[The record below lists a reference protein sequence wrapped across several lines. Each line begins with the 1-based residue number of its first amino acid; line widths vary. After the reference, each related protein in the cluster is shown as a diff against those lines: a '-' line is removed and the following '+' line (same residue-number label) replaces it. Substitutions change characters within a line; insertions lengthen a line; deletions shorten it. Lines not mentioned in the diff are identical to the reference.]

1 MIHLIANTGIQFVT
15 TEMDFNPSEPVMVND
30 VPLPPLYFA
39 EYPSGEPNINCFE
52 MAYKFQN
59 SNLLMS
65 ELRSQKCIKQKM
77 DAYGQESDCLDASGQ
92 PLIDN
97 SKINLNNL
105 WQINQY
111 QCYSEFN
118 AEGGFQLFDDAGN
131 AHTPWELILGKW
143 LPAPLFYIESNDSS
157 MNSLPTSWCR
167 VRIDEISK
175 GKKTNHYRL
184 TWAFDTTLAGDG
196 DEDSLPVFPQN
207 THYLNFG
214 ICNKVAQFVSF
225 LEENVWVGEYMSSL
239 IFGQDVMPAYRMGQ
253 FLQRC
258 RHLGYYISLFTQ
270 LRSISNACPQITL
283 YNDDL
288 APIETDFVLDIGNSR
303 TCGVL
308 YEGNDFTKGTILS
321 LRDLSSPWIVYDG
334 SFDMRLAF
342 HRIEFG
348 ESNMGISNA
357 FNWRSFVRIGE
368 EAKRLISKEKK
379 ATGLS
384 ARLTHHSSPKRYLWD
399 SERFQGKW
407 EFLLTEGESIPQK
420 NDVYIKRLSEQFNV
434 TGTFKS
440 PEDKE
445 GSLKEGVAYSRR
457 SLMTM
462 VMIEIL
468 QQAQMQINSYDYLN
482 VETGRGDIDRKRVLD
497 NIIVTC
503 PTAMSQ
509 EEQIVLR
516 QCAHDAFV
524 AIQRSKNPDVL
535 YEYYDPKQWEGK
547 VNVIPGEK
555 DLKITRQEMFGNKVE
570 WGFDEATCCQMV
582 YLYNE
587 IVNKYRGNCRQVIEA
602 KGHVRPELQ
611 ESGYNKKS
619 LTIGSVDIGAGTTDL
634 MICSYKYDQNGGH
647 SCLTPIPIFWDSF
660 FAAGDD
666 LLQEIVTRVVLKEN
680 NSKDPRPGV
689 GSIFNAIICHLAG
702 NRVTCLSDM
711 EMEQLQ
717 NQAMSQIV
725 SFFSEDAPA
734 MSALDRIMRNDFN
747 VQISVPIAQKM
758 MDMMKNMDVARDV
771 SYDEIFSDIQPSPAL
786 LDYFKNRFGFKI
798 QDLKWSYSPDVI
810 TECIR
815 SRIEPL
821 LKQLAI
827 ILNTY
832 QCDIVLLAGRPTSLE
847 AITDLFLKFFPVS
860 PDRLIRLL
868 PKNDKFLSDEKKWNC
883 YKVGRWFPTSDSTGY
898 FRDLKPIVAVGAMV
912 AFKAEHGQLANFQL
926 DMSEMRAHMTSTA
939 NYIGV
944 YNASLNRILK
954 NDVWLS
960 PDKNSA
966 TFVIPMSGRPFYLGC
981 KQINTDYYQAR
992 PLYVLKV
999 KMGADIAGY
1008 DLSSVRV
1015 TINRIFSQNKEELI
1029 LQNAIDKMNQPITDI
1044 LELKIQ
1050 SLVTDSNNAKKS
1062 QADYW
1067 LDNGAF
1073 HF

>member
-1 MIHLIANTGIQFVT
+1 
-15 TEMDFNPSEPVMVND
+15 
-30 VPLPPLYFA
+30 
-39 EYPSGEPNINCFE
+39 
-52 MAYKFQN
+52 
-59 SNLLMS
+59 
-65 ELRSQKCIKQKM
+65 
-77 DAYGQESDCLDASGQ
+77 
-92 PLIDN
+92 
-97 SKINLNNL
+97 
-105 WQINQY
+105 
-111 QCYSEFN
+111 
-118 AEGGFQLFDDAGN
+118 
-131 AHTPWELILGKW
+131 
-143 LPAPLFYIESNDSS
+143 
-157 MNSLPTSWCR
+157 
-167 VRIDEISK
+167 
-175 GKKTNHYRL
+175 
-184 TWAFDTTLAGDG
+184 
-196 DEDSLPVFPQN
+196 
-207 THYLNFG
+207 
-214 ICNKVAQFVSF
+214 
-225 LEENVWVGEYMSSL
+225 
-239 IFGQDVMPAYRMGQ
+239 
-253 FLQRC
+253 
-258 RHLGYYISLFTQ
+258 
-270 LRSISNACPQITL
+270 
-283 YNDDL
+283 
-288 APIETDFVLDIGNSR
+288 
-303 TCGVL
+303 
-308 YEGNDFTKGTILS
+308 
-321 LRDLSSPWIVYDG
+321 
-334 SFDMRLAF
+334 
-342 HRIEFG
+342 
-348 ESNMGISNA
+348 
-357 FNWRSFVRIGE
+357 
-368 EAKRLISKEKK
+368 
-379 ATGLS
+379 
-384 ARLTHHSSPKRYLWD
+384 
-399 SERFQGKW
+399 
-407 EFLLTEGESIPQK
+407 
-420 NDVYIKRLSEQFNV
+420 
-434 TGTFKS
+434 
-440 PEDKE
+440 
-445 GSLKEGVAYSRR
+445 
-457 SLMTM
+457 
-462 VMIEIL
+462 
-468 QQAQMQINSYDYLN
+468 
-482 VETGRGDIDRKRVLD
+482 
-497 NIIVTC
+497 
-503 PTAMSQ
+503 
-509 EEQIVLR
+509 
-516 QCAHDAFV
+516 
-524 AIQRSKNPDVL
+524 
-535 YEYYDPKQWEGK
+535 
-547 VNVIPGEK
+547 
-555 DLKITRQEMFGNKVE
+555 
-570 WGFDEATCCQMV
+570 
-582 YLYNE
+582 
-587 IVNKYRGNCRQVIEA
+587 
-602 KGHVRPELQ
+602 
-611 ESGYNKKS
+611 
-619 LTIGSVDIGAGTTDL
+619 

-666 LLQEIVTRVVLKEN
+666 LLQEIVTRVVLKES

-786 LDYFKNRFGFKI
+786 LDYFGNRFGFKI

-992 PLYVLKV
+992 PLYVLKI
-999 KMGADIAGY
+999 KSGTDTNGY